1 MFNEADE
8 DELANRFENP
18 PLDSPA
24 TNNRDDT
31 PADHHEE
38 INHEALFSAGNRL
51 SDHGEQDEDMVLDHT
66 TNHLIEDLQ
75 NQYNLND
82 HFGKIAIEAVECPEE
97 EQYARTMYAL
107 TSIAQTL
114 EDNPRSTGSQGA
126 EPFNDFVRD
135 RARYFIVKT
144 DIEAYTATHDR
155 NSDCLKN
162 SLPRLTKTIQDAAD
176 KQPDDFKAKHY
187 PEGYTSTGKSPY
199 RRELGKLTKYVR
211 QQMRDTLMS
220 QILSNKNHKAD
231 AAVPTLD
238 ELVKLEPSLCSL
250 IVDRH
255 RIPPQTREREDQD
268 PPPITW
274 LQRIR
279 FAHLRLQTVSHS
291 LHHYPKGITQWAL
304 IDQRLDELRWK
315 SQEFRYKHTEMVIAK
330 DKALFSHGKFWEEL
344 EANSDQIRMPTMK
357 EVEDAMARANPPS
370 ASQSFPRGT

>member
-1 MFNEADE
+1 MSVSICISIFWPALEKSADSS
-8 DELANRFENP
+8 RVC
-18 PLDSPA
+18 
-24 TNNRDDT
+24 TQIVV
-31 PADHHEE
+31 HHEYRLLQNLFNATH
-38 INHEALFSAGNRL
+38 IKKPMKTNLLTALFSAGNRL

-162 SLPRLTKTIQDAAD
+162 SLPRLTK
-176 KQPDDFKAKHY
+176 AKHY

-238 ELVKLEPSLCSL
+238 ELVKLIVIEFLPKHEREKTKTPPPSL
-250 IVDRH
+250 
-255 RIPPQTREREDQD
+255 
-268 PPPITW
+268 
-274 LQRIR
+274 
-279 FAHLRLQTVSHS
+279 
-291 LHHYPKGITQWAL
+291 GITQWAL

>member
-162 SLPRLTKTIQDAAD
+162 SLPRLTKDAAD

-238 ELVKLEPSLCSL
+238 ELVKL
-250 IVDRH
+250 
-255 RIPPQTREREDQD
+255 
-268 PPPITW
+268 
-274 LQRIR
+274 
-279 FAHLRLQTVSHS
+279 TVSHS